1 MKKCPYCAE
10 DIQDAAVVCRHCGRA
25 LTKPAARRNPA
36 AVGCLLVLAL
46 FGLLMAVAWIWPN
59 KPSSSSSAA
68 SSSSSVSLDANV
80 NFDGTQFTVTNQSK
94 DDWLDVRCTLNR
106 SGFFGDGFDYRVAR
120 LDAGKAFKVG
130 AAQFAKPDGTRFNPF
145 QLKPTSM
152 AISAKIDT
160 LSGPD
165 GFFYGAWK

>member
-46 FGLLMAVAWIWPN
+46 FGLLMAAAWIWPN
-59 KPSSSSSAA
+59 PRLSESSSSKT
-68 SSSSSVSLDANV
+68 VSLEANV
-80 NFDGTQFTVTNQSK
+80 HFDGTQFTVTNQSK

-106 SGFFGDGFDYRVAR
+106 SGFFGDGF
-120 LDAGKAFKVG
+120 
-130 AAQFAKPDGTRFNPF
+130 
-145 QLKPTSM
+145 
-152 AISAKIDT
+152 
-160 LSGPD
+160 
-165 GFFYGAWK
+165 